1 MRIVDLLK
9 KEAVVLNADVS
20 EKEQMLDLLVDLH
33 KKVGNIEDKEAFKAG
48 IMKRESEGP
57 TAIAEGICIP
67 HSKNDAVIKPGIAAI
82 TVPGGVDCEALDGE
96 PSNLFFM
103 IAAPAEGSD
112 VHLEALSRLST
123 ILMDPAFREKLLSA
137 KDVEA
142 LLAAIDE
149 KETEKYGEEDKAAQV
164 EEAAAEVPAKKSGYQ
179 VLAVTACP
187 TGIAHTYMAA
197 EALEEK
203 GKELGIS
210 IKVETNGSGGAKN
223 ILTQEE
229 IDACDGIIIAAD
241 KNVEMA
247 RFDGKPVLSVSVT
260 QGIQKP
266 EELIQKVIDHQVPIY
281 HHDGSTVETIE
292 NSEGVGRSIYKHL
305 MNGVSHM
312 LPFVIGGGIL
322 IALAFLFD
330 DYSIDPANF
339 GKNTPLA
346 AYLKTIG
353 EQAFGLMLPVL
364 AGYISYSIADRPG
377 LAVGF
382 IGGMVAKMGCT
393 FTNPA
398 GGDVNAGFLGALL
411 AGFVGGY
418 LVIGLKKVFSKLP
431 QALEGIK
438 PILLYPVI
446 GILLVSVITTFINP
460 FVGAINDALNG
471 FLNGMGG
478 TSKVL
483 LGMIVAGMQSTDM
496 GGPINKASYVFA
508 TSQLAEGNFEIM
520 AAVMAGG
527 MIPPLAI
534 ALSTTFFKNRWTKDE
549 RNSGLVNYVMG
560 LAFISEGAIPF
571 AAKDPLRVIP
581 SCIVGSAVAGALSM
595 FFGCTLRAPH
605 GGIFVLPTIGNPLMY
620 ALAILI
626 GAIAGCL
633 VLSILK
639 KPLKG
644 N

>member
-1 MRIVDLLK
+1 MKITELLDVKSIALNVNVSSKDETIDKLIDLMYESGKISDKSEYK
-9 KEAVVLNADVS
+9 KGILAREALSTTGIGDGIAIPHAQVATV
-20 EKEQMLDLLVDLH
+20 K
-33 KKVGNIEDKEAFKAG
+33 KAG
-48 IMKRESEGP
+48 L
-57 TAIAEGICIP
+57 
-67 HSKNDAVIKPGIAAI
+67 AAMTI
-82 TVPGGVDCEALDGE
+82 QNGVDYDSLDGK
-96 PSNLFFM
+96 PVYLCFM
-103 IAAPAEGSD
+103 IAAPQDGGSI
-112 VHLEALSRLST
+112 HLQALAKLST
-123 ILMDPAFREKLLSA
+123 LLMNEEFRNELMNAKSA
-137 KDVEA
+137 EQF
-142 LLAAIDE
+142 IE
-149 KETEKYGEEDKAAQV
+149 IINQ
-164 EEAAAEVPAKKSGYQ
+164 EEAKKDAQEKNVLTAK
-179 VLAVTACP
+179 
-187 TGIAHTYMAA
+187 
-197 EALEEK
+197 
-203 GKELGIS
+203 
-210 IKVETNGSGGAKN
+210 
-223 ILTQEE
+223 E
-229 IDACDGIIIAAD
+229 IEDCEGIIIAAD

-281 HHDGSTVETIE
+281 HHDGSTVETVE

-312 LPFVIGGGIL
+312 LSFVIGGGIL

-382 IGGMVAKMGCT
+382 IGGMVVKMGCT

-571 AAKDPLRVIP
+571 AAKDPLKVIP

>member
-142 LLAAIDE
+142 FLAAIDE
-149 KETEKYGEEDKAAQV
+149 KETEKYGDEDKAAQV

-223 ILTQEE
+223 VLTQEE

-247 RFDGKPVLSVSVT
+247 RFDGKPVIKVKVSD
-260 QGIQKP
+260 GIHKSQ
-266 EELIQKVIDHQVPIY
+266 ELIERAVKGDGPIY
-281 HHDGSTVETIE
+281 HHEGGKVASTSSDGDESF
-292 NSEGVGRSIYKHL
+292 GRQIYKHL

-322 IALAFLFD
+322 IAIAFLGRHL
-330 DYSIDPANF
+330 IGF
-339 GKNTPLA
+339 GTVVNMVGVGYICEFFTSLYDAHLPVEKSLALRLVLMLFGVIFLSLA
-346 AYLKTIG
+346 ASMYFTSNLGVAPYDATG
-353 EQAFGLMLPVL
+353 FVL
-364 AGYISYSIADRPG
+364 DDRTKIKYKWCRVITD
-377 LAVGF
+377 LICTAVGF
-382 IGGMVAKMGCT
+382 AFGGPVGIGTVVTAFMMGPVVAFFNKHVSEKLLAAKMPRLVVRVYDLRR
-393 FTNPA
+393 F
-398 GGDVNAGFLGALL
+398 GGG
-411 AGFVGGY
+411 
-418 LVIGLKKVFSKLP
+418 VIS
-431 QALEGIK
+431 
-438 PILLYPVI
+438 
-446 GILLVSVITTFINP
+446 S
-460 FVGAINDALNG
+460 NG
-471 FLNGMGG
+471 
-478 TSKVL
+478 K
-483 LGMIVAGMQSTDM
+483 
-496 GGPINKASYVFA
+496 
-508 TSQLAEGNFEIM
+508 
-520 AAVMAGG
+520 
-527 MIPPLAI
+527 
-534 ALSTTFFKNRWTKDE
+534 
-549 RNSGLVNYVMG
+549 
-560 LAFISEGAIPF
+560 F
-571 AAKDPLRVIP
+571 AA
-581 SCIVGSAVAGALSM
+581 
-595 FFGCTLRAPH
+595 
-605 GGIFVLPTIGNPLMY
+605 
-620 ALAILI
+620 
-626 GAIAGCL
+626 
-633 VLSILK
+633 
-639 KPLKG
+639 
-644 N
+644 